1 MNTCKTALHVIWA
14 HKFYFLLYLVG
25 MSFIMIIIGST
36 SMQAAVHAN
45 ASSSVGRF
53 EPAQAKIAVINRD
66 YGSHVGRELGQ
77 GLEQYLSKSAQSVRV
92 DDEPQALQDANVSG
106 KSDLTVIIPA
116 GYGQRFLEA
125 LENTATQ
132 AQTGGKAPAFP
143 KVETA
148 ASYNSSRGSLAQLQV
163 DGYFNGL
170 RTASLAGLGQDGSM
184 QQSATVNKNIDAGVI
199 KDAAAYTVAH
209 YASNQP
215 QVKVHASPKD
225 DDGTLSGGFATT
237 VSLAAYPLM
246 TALTVC
252 VAILFGAFSSADR
265 HRRLLASPVRSSSLN
280 GQELMAALILAS
292 ISWAY
297 YVAVTAVSM
306 TAMGVSLAS
315 LGWGKVLLSF
325 FAMLIFTVSA
335 AAFGFMLSQ
344 FNPSSSLINSV
355 GVTFGLV
362 VMFTSGAGSSG
373 TLPPAMQ
380 TIGKL
385 TPGWW
390 YNSAVKSIMDSSP
403 AGSSSWGLSLALVML
418 FALTYVCVG
427 LMVSRLTRT
436 HSSMDASTSSDPS
449 MIG

>member
-1 MNTCKTALHVIWA
+1 MNTCKTALRVIWA

-25 MSFIMIIIGST
+25 MSLIMIVIGST
-36 SMQAAVHAN
+36 SMQAAVRAN

-53 EPAQAKIAVINRD
+53 EPAQAKIVVINRD
-66 YGSHVGRELGQ
+66 YDNHVGRELGR
-77 GLEQYLSKSAQSVRV
+77 GLEQYLGKSAQLVRL
-92 DDEPQALQDANVSG
+92 DDETQALQDANVSG

-116 GYGQRFLEA
+116 GYGQLFLEA

-132 AQTGGKAPAFP
+132 AQSGGKATAFP

-163 DGYFNGL
+163 DGYFDGL

-184 QQSATVNKNIDAGVI
+184 QQPVTVNKNIDAGMI

-225 DDGTLSGGFATT
+225 DDGSLSGGFATT

-265 HRRLLASPVRSSSLN
+265 HRRLLASPIRPSSLN
-280 GQELMAALILAS
+280 GQELMAALILAG

-297 YVAVTAVSM
+297 YVAVAVLCM
-306 TAMGVSLAS
+306 AAIGVSLAS

-325 FAMLIFTVSA
+325 FAMLMFTVSA
-335 AAFGFMLSQ
+335 AAFGFMLAQ
-344 FNPSSSLINSV
+344 FHPSSSLINSV

-362 VMFTSGAGSSG
+362 VMFTSGASSSG
-373 TLPPAMQ
+373 TLPTVMQ

-390 YNSAVKSIMDSSP
+390 YNSAVTLIMESTSAVP
-403 AGSSSWGLSLALVML
+403 SSWGLPLTVVML
-418 FALTYVCVG
+418 FALAYVCLG

-436 HSSMDASTSSDPS
+436 HTSLDTSTSSDPS